1 MIFEDYA
8 EYYDL
13 LYRDKDYR
21 GEVDFILDRLGRN
34 GIRPGNAILDFGC
47 GTARHASLMTE
58 AGYVMHGVD
67 GSERMITIA
76 ERRRAAA
83 PAGAASLTLSVGD
96 MRTARLGR
104 EFDAVQALFHVMS
117 YQTTDDDLDNALLTM
132 SLHARPDGFV
142 LFDFWNGDAVLKDK
156 PAERTKRI
164 ETEQVIIDRKTRPQW
179 YPEKNLVVVNFTMD
193 VTLKASGK
201 TGRIEEAHPMRYLFV
216 DEMMERLHRQG
227 LVHVETG
234 TWLTGKTPTADD
246 WSVYMIARRPAAHSL
261 SS

>member
-21 GEVDFILDRLGRN
+21 GEVDFVLDRLGRN
-34 GIRPGNAILDFGC
+34 GIRRGDAILDFGC
-47 GTARHASLMTE
+47 GTALHASLMAE

-67 GSERMITIA
+67 GSDRMIAIA
-76 ERRRAAA
+76 KRRRAAA
-83 PAGAASLTLSVGD
+83 RSDAASLTLSVD
-96 MRTARLGR
+96 DLRTARLGR
-104 EFDAVQALFHVMS
+104 EFNAAQALFHVMC
-117 YQTTDDDLDNALLTM
+117 YQTTDEDLDKALLTM
-132 SLHARPDGFV
+132 NLHTRPDGLI
-142 LFDFWNGDAVLKDK
+142 LFDFWNGEAVLTHK
-156 PAERTKRI
+156 PAERSTRI
-164 ETEQVIIDRKTRPQW
+164 ETGEVVVDRKTHPQW
-179 YPEKNLVVVNFTMD
+179 HPEKNLVIVNFTVD
-193 VTLKASGK
+193 VMLKASGK
-201 TGRIEEAHPMRYLFV
+201 TGRIEEAHPMRYLFI

-234 TWLTGKTPTADD
+234 TWMTGKTPTADD